1 MGHAKHGLTDLGQ
14 VIQLEAAALTHVQK
28 HRASSSVILHPKDCL
43 LTASISLSNLM
54 IGMVLPFLMEFQI
67 FLDLRF
73 YMFVFIMYPLYI
85 IIYYKNYFHI
95 GI

>member
-1 MGHAKHGLTDLGQ
+1 M
-14 VIQLEAAALTHVQK
+14 LTHVQK
-28 HRASSSVILHPKDCL
+28 HMASPSVILHSKDCL

-54 IGMVLPFLMEFQI
+54 IGVVLPFLMEFQI